1 MRGHYKKNN
10 TTCEKKPAVL
20 FLVSSLC
27 FGGAEKHLIALVNN
41 LDLSCFQISLC
52 YLKDNKTILHQI
64 DRKRLDSVFCG
75 NVQHRIDFKCIYRL
89 SKHIKEKNIRVIVCV
104 NLYPMLYGYLSS
116 AMSGKACRLIEIFHT
131 TELGSAY
138 TRFQMPVYRLLFR
151 RFDQAVFV
159 SHNQQDYWL
168 NDKSLKVAKAV
179 TIHNGIDP
187 DYYAEIHIKE
197 VALLKNKIFSGSDY
211 YVIGMCSA
219 MRPEKRHVDI
229 LEAVK
234 ALNFKGVK
242 VRLLLIGDG
251 PEKKRIENRI
261 QELDIKEQ
269 VIITGFQSNVRPYIA
284 ICDIIVMASAAVET
298 FSIAVLEA
306 MSMGKPVVSSDIG
319 GADEQIEHGVT
330 GLLFPKGDVEVLT
343 RCLLD
348 MADKKKSKKMGVA
361 AALKLRT
368 EFTEEGMINKYQ
380 RLIESFL

>member
-1 MRGHYKKNN
+1 
-10 TTCEKKPAVL
+10 
-20 FLVSSLC
+20 
-27 FGGAEKHLIALVNN
+27 
-41 LDLSCFQISLC
+41 
-52 YLKDNKTILHQI
+52 
-64 DRKRLDSVFCG
+64 
-75 NVQHRIDFKCIYRL
+75 
-89 SKHIKEKNIRVIVCV
+89 
-104 NLYPMLYGYLSS
+104 
-116 AMSGKACRLIEIFHT
+116 
-131 TELGSAY
+131 
-138 TRFQMPVYRLLFR
+138 MPIYRLLFR
-151 RFDQAVFV
+151 RFNQVVFV

-168 NDKSLKVAKAV
+168 NDKSLKVAKAI

-187 DYYAEIHIKE
+187 NYYAEIPIKE

-219 MRPEKRHVDI
+219 MRPEKCHINV

-251 PEKKRIENRI
+251 PERKRIENRI

-269 VIITGFQSNVRPYIA
+269 VIITGFQSDVRPYIA

-330 GLLFPKGDVEVLT
+330 GLLFPKGDIEVLIC
-343 RCLLD
+343 RLLD
-348 MADKKKSKKMGVA
+348 MADKKK
-361 AALKLRT
+361 
-368 EFTEEGMINKYQ
+368 
-380 RLIESFL
+380 